1 MRKCLVRYFIF
12 QKVVKWCNL
21 NFLLKIDSN
30 KGTKNAN
37 KKHNKITHLAMQL
50 LFIGTIAVIVIIVAK
65 IPSQ

>member
-1 MRKCLVRYFIF
+1 MIIF
-12 QKVVKWCNL
+12 LRFKL